1 MTCSQTPAPALV
13 TPWVIPS
20 AGCPLTLRHK
30 AEVSAQLCPDT
41 TQHAASKALAITS
54 NILTTLW
61 EPGREKRSEHTDHL
75 VRQPVALHIPNL
87 WKKN

>member
-41 TQHAASKALAITS
+41 TQHAESESPGILATAL
-54 NILTTLW
+54 
-61 EPGREKRSEHTDHL
+61 ER
-75 VRQPVALHIPNL
+75 
-87 WKKN
+87 